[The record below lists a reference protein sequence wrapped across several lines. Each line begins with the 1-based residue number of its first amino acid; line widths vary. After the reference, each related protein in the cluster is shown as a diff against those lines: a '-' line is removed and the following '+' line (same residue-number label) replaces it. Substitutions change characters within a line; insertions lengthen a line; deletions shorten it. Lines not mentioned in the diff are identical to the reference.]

1 MIDAYIGV
9 FSDKNPDIYLSN
21 LNLIYKQGSVII
33 RLSSNNDIIKTQIRN
48 SYFT

>member
-9 FSDKNPDIYLSN
+9 FRDKNPDIYLSD
-21 LNLIYKQGSVII
+21 LNQIYKQSSVII
-33 RLSSNNDIIKTQIRN
+33 RLLTNNDIIKTQIRN